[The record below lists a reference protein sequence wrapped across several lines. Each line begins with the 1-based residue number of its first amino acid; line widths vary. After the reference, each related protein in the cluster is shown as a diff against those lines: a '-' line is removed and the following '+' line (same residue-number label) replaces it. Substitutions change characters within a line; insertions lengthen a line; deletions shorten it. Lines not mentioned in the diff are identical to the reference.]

1 MSKYVSPGKRDN
13 KKADVVL
20 KPTDFPALST
30 GAPKAVILPKKSF
43 ALLASDWQERAEEDK
58 MAEEYRKATNRR
70 ENERIEMDRRM
81 MIVHHR
87 MEEQIHEKYEEDTPF
102 IQKDE
107 WTTVDRKK
115 TMVELTAE
123 DRAIREQAME
133 ENKKKAQDESVWN
146 GNDNE
151 GWDYRDRRVYS

>member
-1 MSKYVSPGKRDN
+1 MSKYVSPARRDA
-13 KKADVVL
+13 KKPEVVL

-30 GAPKAVILPKKSF
+30 GAPKTVIAPKKSF

-87 MEEQIHEKYEEDTPF
+87 MEQEIHEKYEEDTPF

-107 WTTVDRKK
+107 WTVVDRKK
-115 TMVELTAE
+115 PMVELSAE
-123 DRAIREQAME
+123 DKEKRAQANEDNIRAAE
-133 ENKKKAQDESVWN
+133 DDSVWN
-146 GNDNE
+146 GNDKE

>member
-1 MSKYVSPGKRDN
+1 MSKYVSPAKRDN
-13 KKADVVL
+13 KKAEVVL

-30 GAPKAVILPKKSF
+30 GVPKTTIVPKKSF

-87 MEEQIHEKYEEDTPF
+87 MEEQIYEKYEEDTPC

-123 DRAIREQAME
+123 DKDMREKAME